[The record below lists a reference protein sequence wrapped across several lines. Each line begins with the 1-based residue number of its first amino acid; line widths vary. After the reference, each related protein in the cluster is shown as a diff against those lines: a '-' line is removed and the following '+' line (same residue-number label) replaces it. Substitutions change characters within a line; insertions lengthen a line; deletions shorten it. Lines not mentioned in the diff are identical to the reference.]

1 MKAIVKTQKGP
12 GHVAY
17 MDVPD
22 PGHPGP
28 GYLLVEVKT
37 AGICGSDVHIW
48 HDTFPNRPPVILGH
62 EYVGVVL
69 EVGEGVTDFKPGDVV
84 TSEVPTEYCGKCK
97 YCRTGDV
104 QHCVD
109 RGGMGGTRN
118 GIFAKYELVEARVSH
133 HVPENVDLRL
143 GALLE
148 PVSTCAHCMEL
159 TKIQGGEVVVI
170 AGPGPIGL
178 IMAQLAKAEGGYV
191 IVTGTDVDAH
201 RLELAL
207 ELGADEVI
215 NVQRE
220 DGAEAIRQ
228 RTGGY
233 GCDVYIDCSGN
244 ARSVALG
251 IEALRYMGRYTQ
263 MGVLGREVTV
273 NWDRIATKEIQM
285 TGVRCEKY
293 SSWERALAYVKMGK
307 VNLEKLATHD
317 FGFDQWEEAFKV
329 FESKAG
335 LKILMHPVE

>member
-1 MKAIVKTQKGP
+1 MKAIIKTEKGP
-12 GHVAY
+12 GHVFY
-17 MDVPD
+17 TDVPE

-48 HDTFPNRPPVILGH
+48 HDTFPNKPPVVLGH

-69 EVGEGVTDFKPGDVV
+69 EVGEGVTEFKPGDIV

-104 QHCVD
+104 QHCID

-118 GIFAKYELVEARVSH
+118 GIFTKYQLVEARVSH
-133 HVPENVDLRL
+133 HVPENVDTRL

-148 PVSTCAHCMEL
+148 PVSTCSHCMEL
-159 TKIQGGEVVVI
+159 THIQGGEVVVV

-191 IVTGTDVDAH
+191 IVTGTDVDEK
-201 RLELAL
+201 RLELAK
-207 ELGADEVI
+207 ELGADAVI
-215 NVQRE
+215 NVQRT
-220 DGAEAIRQ
+220 DGVKAIRDM
-228 RTGGY
+228 TDGY

-244 ARSVALG
+244 GRSVLLG

-263 MGVLGREVTV
+263 MGVLGRELTL
-273 NWDRIATKEIQM
+273 NWDKIGLKELQV

-293 SSWERALAYVKMGK
+293 SSWERALAYVRAGK
-307 VNLEKLATHD
+307 VNLEKLAT
-317 FGFDQWEEAFKV
+317 
-329 FESKAG
+329 
-335 LKILMHPVE
+335 

>member
-1 MKAIVKTQKGP
+1 MKAIFKSQKGE
-12 GHVAY
+12 GHVSY
-17 MDVPD
+17 TDVPE
-22 PGHPGP
+22 PGHPLP
-28 GYLLVEVKT
+28 NYLLVEVKM

-48 HDTFPNRPPVILGH
+48 HDTFPNKPPVILGH

-69 EVGEGVTDFKPGDVV
+69 EVGEGVTKFKPGDLV

-118 GIFAKYELVEARVSH
+118 GAFAKYVMVEERVSH
-133 HVPENVDLRL
+133 HVPESVGPRL

-148 PVSTCAHCMEL
+148 PVSTCAHCMEQSH
-159 TKIQGGEVVVI
+159 IQGGEVVVI

-191 IVTGTDVDAH
+191 IVTGTDVDEK
-201 RLELAL
+201 RLAL
-207 ELGADEVI
+207 AKELGVDATI
-215 NVQRE
+215 NVQQV
-220 DGAEAIRQ
+220 DGIQAIRDM
-228 RTGGY
+228 TEGY

-244 ARSVALG
+244 GRSVALG
-251 IEALRYMGRYTQ
+251 IEALRYMGRYIQ
-263 MGVLGREVTV
+263 MGVLGRDITV
-273 NWDRIATKEIQM
+273 NWDRIAVKEIQM

-293 SSWERALAYVKMGK
+293 SSWERALAYVKAGK
-307 VNLEKLATHD
+307 VNLEKLATHE
-317 FGFDQWEEAFKV
+317 FGFDQWEEAFKL
-329 FESKAG
+329 FESKEG

>member
-1 MKAIVKTQKGP
+1 MKAIIKTEKGP
-12 GHVAY
+12 GHVY
-17 MDVPD
+17 YTDVPD

-48 HDTFPNRPPVILGH
+48 HDTFPNKPPVVLGH

-69 EVGEGVTDFKPGDVV
+69 EVGDNVTEFKQGDIV

-104 QHCVD
+104 QHCID

-118 GIFAKYELVEARVSH
+118 GIFTKRQLVEARVSH
-133 HVPENVDLRL
+133 LVPENVGTRL

-148 PVSTCAHCMEL
+148 PVATCAHCMEL
-159 TKIQGGEVVVI
+159 TQIQGGEVVVI

-178 IMAQLAKAEGGYV
+178 IMTQLAKAEGGYV
-191 IVTGTDVDAH
+191 IVTGTDVDIQ
-201 RLELAL
+201 RLELAK
-207 ELGADEVI
+207 ELGADQII
-215 NVQRE
+215 NVQQE
-220 DGAEAIRQ
+220 NGIQKIRDL
-228 RTGGY
+228 TNGY

-244 ARSVALG
+244 GRSVALG
-251 IEALRYMGRYTQ
+251 VEALRYMGRYTQ
-263 MGVLGREVTV
+263 MGVIGKDITV
-273 NWDRIATKEIQM
+273 NWDRIAVKEIKM

-293 SSWERALAYVKMGK
+293 SSWERALSYVRMGK
-307 VNLEKLATHD
+307 VNLEKLATHE
-317 FGFDQWEEAFKV
+317 FGFDQWEEAFQL
-329 FESKAG
+329 FESKAA